1 MPSAASVEGLGRSRR
16 GVAGSAEI
24 PIRTR
29 RRRQPGGEQGTRR
42 FGESGRAAFGRMG
55 GDDLA
60 PEIALRRL
68 TGATSAPRPRRMLH
82 GIARAAVA
90 VMSRIRILPD
100 DVEIEALPGE
110 TVLAAALRAGVPH
123 LHLCGGNAH
132 CSTCRIEL
140 REGADQCAPQTAAE
154 QRIAQRLH
162 FQPGL
167 RLACQTVVQGPMT
180 VRRLVL
186 DAHDARL
193 VDQRGRAA
201 AEASVGEERRLAILF
216 ADIRGFTAFSE
227 RLPPYDVIHVLN
239 RYFHAAGEV
248 IARYGGR
255 IDNYMGDG
263 FMALF
268 SQGDEDAPAC
278 LRAVS
283 AGLALIDAVA
293 ALQPY
298 LLTAFGEG
306 FGIGVG
312 IHYGCAVVGSVG
324 AAGNE
329 RVTAI
334 GDAVNL
340 ASRIEEANKR
350 FGTQLLISAQT
361 WAQVAE
367 QVQIGAIHETA
378 LAGKSGSYR
387 LFEVRGLRAG

>member
-1 MPSAASVEGLGRSRR
+1 
-16 GVAGSAEI
+16 
-24 PIRTR
+24 
-29 RRRQPGGEQGTRR
+29 
-42 FGESGRAAFGRMG
+42 
-55 GDDLA
+55 
-60 PEIALRRL
+60 
-68 TGATSAPRPRRMLH
+68 
-82 GIARAAVA
+82 
-90 VMSRIRILPD
+90 MSRIRILPD
-100 DVEIEALPGE
+100 DVEIDALPGE

-123 LHLCGGNAH
+123 LHLCGGHAR
-132 CSTCRIEL
+132 CSTCRVEV
-140 REGADQCAPQTAAE
+140 REGADRCAPQTAAE
-154 QRIAQRLH
+154 QQIAQRLH
-162 FQPGL
+162 FPPDL
-167 RLACQTVVQGPMT
+167 RLACQTVVQGALT

-186 DAHDARL
+186 DAHDAQL
-193 VDQRGRAA
+193 VDQRGRTATAA
-201 AEASVGEERRLAILF
+201 SAGAGDERQLAILF

-239 RYFHAAGEV
+239 RYFHAAGAV
-248 IARYGGR
+248 IARYGGH

-268 SQGDEDAPAC
+268 GLDDEPASAC

-283 AGLALIDAVA
+283 AGLALIDAVV

-298 LLTAFGEG
+298 LQAAFGEG
-306 FGIGVG
+306 FGVGVG
-312 IHYGCAVVGSVG
+312 IHYGCAVVGRVG
-324 AAGNE
+324 ALGSE

-367 QVQIGAIHETA
+367 QIEIGAIHETA

-387 LFEVRGLRAG
+387 LIEVRGLRAG

>member
-1 MPSAASVEGLGRSRR
+1 M
-16 GVAGSAEI
+16 
-24 PIRTR
+24 TWR
-29 RRRQPGGEQGTRR
+29 RRAP
-42 FGESGRAAFGRMG
+42 
-55 GDDLA
+55 A

-167 RLACQTVVQGPMT
+167 RLACQTVVRGPMT

-268 SQGDEDAPAC
+268 GLGDEDAPAC

-306 FGIGVG
+306 FGIGVGVG

-367 QVQIGAIHETA
+367 QVQIGAIHETT